1 MKLKNPDTKDRLI
14 QRLHRIEGQ
23 VRGIAS
29 MLDNERDCHEI
40 VQQLSAVRSAVQ
52 GVSRVFLQEYASE
65 CLLDL
70 AEGDDSRNKREKVI
84 QDMITL
90 LDKAP

>member
-1 MKLKNPDTKDRLI
+1 
-14 QRLHRIEGQ
+14 
-23 VRGIAS
+23 
-29 MLDNERDCHEI
+29 
-40 VQQLSAVRSAVQ
+40 VQ

-65 CLLDL
+65 CLLNL
-70 AEGDDSRNKREKVI
+70 SEGDDSRNKREKVI